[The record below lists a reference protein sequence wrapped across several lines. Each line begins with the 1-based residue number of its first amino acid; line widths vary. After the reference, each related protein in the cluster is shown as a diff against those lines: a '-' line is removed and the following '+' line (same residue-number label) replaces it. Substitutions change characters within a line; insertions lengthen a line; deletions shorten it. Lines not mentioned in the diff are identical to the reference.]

1 MRFRAYDKQ
10 EKKYIDLCIE
20 CFLLRYDGVL
30 LFFDGDDFETCDP
43 DRYVVEFSTG
53 LKDKNGV
60 EIFEGDRVK
69 ATGWKIRQNTNDKDV
84 SGVVVYG
91 GCDFAEFCII
101 GKYGSHVSLR
111 SCNGDFKCEIIGNI
125 HGDKNEKD

>member
-1 MRFRAYDKQ
+1 MRFRVYDKQ
-10 EKKYIDLCIE
+10 EKKYSDDRFYINK
-20 CFLLRYDGVL
+20 DGI
-30 LFFDGDDFETCDP
+30 LFFIDSLGLGRADL

-53 LKDKNGV
+53 LKDKNGA

-125 HGDKNEKD
+125 NGDKNDKI